1 VIPCVEH
8 VHIVRTLRAADVAG
22 RIVGALA
29 LEDQVVRMAAAV
41 AGGVVHAI
49 ALEDEV
55 VGAMAAADVADG
67 VVGALALEDDIVR
80 AVAAVDMAERIV
92 RSADDLAT
100 IEHCTDQ
107 PGLTTLQRGNIVT
120 VVLEA
125 DAAVRAAGQLSDKR
139 DVMSNSACGVCGRAT
154 LESMRADLAPL
165 PAHARVPADVIAG
178 LPMRL
183 RERQP
188 LFERTGGLHAA
199 GIFTWTGELLASAE
213 DVGRHNAVDKV
224 IGTML
229 LRDAIPLETSALCV
243 SGRTSYEIV
252 QKAWC
257 AGIPLVVAT
266 ALNAGNCLES
276 LTTGFLLSR
285 SGTT

>member
-1 VIPCVEH
+1 MNESFMPVP
-8 VHIVRTLRAADVAG
+8 
-22 RIVGALA
+22 
-29 LEDQVVRMAAAV
+29 VVR
-41 AGGVVHAI
+41 
-49 ALEDEV
+49 
-55 VGAMAAADVADG
+55 VADG
-67 VVGALALEDDIVR
+67 QRSELSDVTAAEVPLEVRLQGAPF
-80 AVAAVDMAERIV
+80 AVIMRTPGADMPLVAGFLLAERIV

-125 DAAVRAAGQLSDKR
+125 AAAVRAAGQLSEKR

-199 GIFTWTGELLASAE
+199 GIFTWTGELIASAE

-257 AGIPLVVAT
+257 AGIPLVVSVSAPSSLAVSLARDANIT
-266 ALNAGNCLES
+266 LVGFVRDGSLNIY
-276 LTTGFLLSR
+276 TGAER
-285 SGTT
+285 IA

>member
-1 VIPCVEH
+1 MNESFMPVPVVRVANGQRSELSDVTAAEVPLEVRLQGAPFAVIM
-8 VHIVRTLRAADVAG
+8 RTPGADMPLVAG
-22 RIVGALA
+22 FL
-29 LEDQVVRMAAAV
+29 L
-41 AGGVVHAI
+41 
-49 ALEDEV
+49 
-55 VGAMAAADVADG
+55 
-67 VVGALALEDDIVR
+67 
-80 AVAAVDMAERIV
+80 AERIV
-92 RSADDLAT
+92 RSADDLST

-125 DAAVRAAGQLSDKR
+125 DAAVRAAGQLSEKR
-139 DVMSNSACGVCGRAT
+139 DVMSNSACGVCGRVT
-154 LESMRADLAPL
+154 LESMRANLAPL
-165 PAHARVPADVIAG
+165 PGHSRVPADVIAG

-257 AGIPLVVAT
+257 AGIPLVVSVSAPSSLAVSLARDANIT
-266 ALNAGNCLES
+266 LVGFVRDGSLNIY
-276 LTTGFLLSR
+276 
-285 SGTT
+285 SGAERIA

>member
-1 VIPCVEH
+1 MNESFMPVP
-8 VHIVRTLRAADVAG
+8 
-22 RIVGALA
+22 
-29 LEDQVVRMAAAV
+29 VVR
-41 AGGVVHAI
+41 
-49 ALEDEV
+49 
-55 VGAMAAADVADG
+55 VADG
-67 VVGALALEDDIVR
+67 QRSELSDVTAAEVPLEVRLQGAPF
-80 AVAAVDMAERIV
+80 AVIMRTPGADMPLVAGFLLAERIV

-125 DAAVRAAGQLSDKR
+125 DAAVRAAGQLSEKR

-199 GIFTWTGELLASAE
+199 GIFTGNGELLASAE

-257 AGIPLVVAT
+257 AGIPLVASVSAPSSLAVSLARDANIT
-266 ALNAGNCLES
+266 LVGFVRDGSLNIY
-276 LTTGFLLSR
+276 TGAER
-285 SGTT
+285 IA

>member
-1 VIPCVEH
+1 MTESFMPVP
-8 VHIVRTLRAADVAG
+8 
-22 RIVGALA
+22 
-29 LEDQVVRMAAAV
+29 VVR
-41 AGGVVHAI
+41 
-49 ALEDEV
+49 
-55 VGAMAAADVADG
+55 VADG
-67 VVGALALEDDIVR
+67 QRSELSDVTAAEVPLEVRVQGAPF
-80 AVAAVDMAERIV
+80 AVIMRTPGADMPLVAGFLLAERIV

-125 DAAVRAAGQLSDKR
+125 AAAVRAAGQLSEKR

-199 GIFTWTGELLASAE
+199 GIFTWTGELIASAE

-257 AGIPLVVAT
+257 AGIPLVASVSAPSSLAVSLARDANIT
-266 ALNAGNCLES
+266 LVGFVRDGSLNIY
-276 LTTGFLLSR
+276 TGAER
-285 SGTT
+285 IA

>member
-1 VIPCVEH
+1 MNESFMPVP
-8 VHIVRTLRAADVAG
+8 
-22 RIVGALA
+22 
-29 LEDQVVRMAAAV
+29 VVR
-41 AGGVVHAI
+41 
-49 ALEDEV
+49 
-55 VGAMAAADVADG
+55 VADG
-67 VVGALALEDDIVR
+67 QRSELSDVTAAEVPLEVRVQGAAF
-80 AVAAVDMAERIV
+80 AVIMRTPGADMPLVAGFLLAERIV

-125 DAAVRAAGQLSDKR
+125 DAAVRAAGQLSEKR

-257 AGIPLVVAT
+257 AGIPLVASVSAPSSLAVSLARDANIT
-266 ALNAGNCLES
+266 LVGFVRDGSLNIY
-276 LTTGFLLSR
+276 TGAER
-285 SGTT
+285 IA

>member
-1 VIPCVEH
+1 MNESFMPVP
-8 VHIVRTLRAADVAG
+8 
-22 RIVGALA
+22 
-29 LEDQVVRMAAAV
+29 VVR
-41 AGGVVHAI
+41 
-49 ALEDEV
+49 
-55 VGAMAAADVADG
+55 VADG
-67 VVGALALEDDIVR
+67 QRSELSDVTAAEVPLEVRLQGAPF
-80 AVAAVDMAERIV
+80 AVIMRTPGADMPLVAGFLLAERIV

-125 DAAVRAAGQLSDKR
+125 DAAVRAAGQLSEKR

-257 AGIPLVVAT
+257 AGIPLVASVSAPSSLAVSLARDANIT
-266 ALNAGNCLES
+266 LVGFVRDGSLNIY
-276 LTTGFLLSR
+276 TGAER
-285 SGTT
+285 IA

>member
-1 VIPCVEH
+1 MSEALRSVGV
-8 VHIVRTLRAADVAG
+8 VRVRGGARAADSDAAATEEPLEVRLHDHPFAVIMRTPGADMPLVAG
-22 RIVGALA
+22 FL
-29 LEDQVVRMAAAV
+29 L
-41 AGGVVHAI
+41 
-49 ALEDEV
+49 
-55 VGAMAAADVADG
+55 
-67 VVGALALEDDIVR
+67 
-80 AVAAVDMAERIV
+80 AERIV

-125 DAAVRAAGQLSDKR
+125 AAAVRAAGQLSEKR

-199 GIFTWTGELLASAE
+199 GIFTWTGELIASAE

-257 AGIPLVVAT
+257 AGIPLVASVSAPSSLAVSLARDANIT
-266 ALNAGNCLES
+266 LVGFVRDGSLNIY
-276 LTTGFLLSR
+276 TGAER
-285 SGTT
+285 IA

>member
-1 VIPCVEH
+1 MNESFMPVP
-8 VHIVRTLRAADVAG
+8 
-22 RIVGALA
+22 
-29 LEDQVVRMAAAV
+29 VVRV
-41 AGGVVHAI
+41 AGGQRSELSDVTAAEVP
-49 ALEDEV
+49 LEV
-55 VGAMAAADVADG
+55 RLQGAPFAVIMRTPGADMPLVAG
-67 VVGALALEDDIVR
+67 FLL
-80 AVAAVDMAERIV
+80 AERIV

-125 DAAVRAAGQLSDKR
+125 DAAVRAAGQLSEKR

-257 AGIPLVVAT
+257 AGIPLVVSVSAPSSLAVSLARDANIT
-266 ALNAGNCLES
+266 LVGFVRDGSLNIY
-276 LTTGFLLSR
+276 TGAER
-285 SGTT
+285 IA